1 MTPDE
6 AAAFE
11 REVQQSVTLQELDDD
26 ADARQFLQ
34 PADAGADQDAD
45 DDAVIDEQLLQD
57 ELQRLPGHA
66 VKEAMNIKPPH
77 VNGFVHPKPDPVSG
91 QGLFIA
97 SVSTYVHV
105 CTCTYVSCV
114 HA

>member
-11 REVQQSVTLQELDDD
+11 HEAQQSVTLQELDDD
-26 ADARQFLQ
+26 AEARQFLQ
-34 PADAGADQDAD
+34 PADAGADQATDGD
-45 DDAVIDEQLLQD
+45 DDAAISEQMLQD
-57 ELQRLPGHA
+57 ERQRLPGHA

-97 SVSTYVHV
+97 SVSTYM
-105 CTCTYVSCV
+105 CTYVSCV